1 MGRWEM
7 KNNYGLVEPSSS
19 VLSCTASGFT
29 FTDYAMAC
37 IRQAPGKGLEWIA
50 TVSQPSGSSQ
60 YYSQSVQGQFTISRD
75 YSMNQVHLDISNLKT
90 EDSAVYYFISPR
102 HIVRVGLCLFY
113 CDDGFDYWGKG
124 TTVTVT
130 SGDLRCPSVYLLA
143 PPEKSPDEEWV
154 TLTCYVKNFY
164 PKEVVVIWLANDK
177 PVEGDKAR
185 TTSVIER
192 DGHFSVYSQLLVQD
206 WEQDSVV
213 YSCVVYHEA
222 NDQTVR
228 LIARTTDSKSNT
240 PTLVNFSM
248 NVPSGCKGV

>member
-90 EDSAVYYFISPR
+90 EDSAVYYFSVTLIR
-102 HIVRVGLCLFY
+102 KKYH
-113 CDDGFDYWGKG
+113 CDYDAFDYWGKG
-124 TTVTVT
+124 TLVTVST
-130 SGDLRCPSVYLLA
+130 GGDLRCPSVYLLA

-177 PVEGDKAR
+177 PLEKSQFSNSPAGAH
-185 TTSVIER
+185 SVGPDFTMHSTLTLPES
-192 DGHFSVYSQLLVQD
+192 GHEND
-206 WEQDSVV
+206 T
-213 YSCVVYHEA
+213 YSCIVSHQSSETPIVS
-222 NDQTVR
+222 R
-228 LIARTTDSKSNT
+228 LDNIYGR
-240 PTLVNFSM
+240 
-248 NVPSGCKGV
+248 